1 MGPWHRWLSPAADL
15 LGKRETH
22 FEHMAEL
29 RGIPYWSSL
38 QQPSSGY
45 SRLLTPILEQ
55 LFKSSFQNS
64 PLDGSCSRCTIL
76 QYREGN
82 ASLIVHF
89 HLGFFPPP
97 PSPGMEEDILRRG
110 LAAAVGIRV
119 PTYGTIS
126 AGRKNLGANS
136 ATVVFTGRCPG
147 EAFACHNGQ
156 CVTLGSVQ
164 YNGWKDCPGG
174 SDEAEYCGTRPA
186 MRSAT
191 RIVGGS
197 EALLGEFPWQVSLRE
212 SNEHFCGAAILT
224 ARWLVSAAHCFNE
237 FQDPR
242 TWMAQAGS
250 VRLSGSEGSRAQAK
264 VLRIFQHPSYNVESA
279 DYDAALLELAEPLT
293 FSKYIQPVCLP
304 APSHCFPPGRKCLIS
319 GWGYLKED
327 FLVKP
332 ELLQKATVELLDQA
346 LCGNL
351 YGGSVLTD
359 RMVCAGYLEGKVDS
373 CQGDSGGPL
382 VCQEP
387 SGRFFLT
394 GIVSWGIGCAEARRP
409 GVYTRVIR
417 LWDWIIETMATSRNP
432 TASTMPGPG
441 LHHSAP
447 TVATSAASLQHPSSI
462 PIPRG
467 QKVPGFRLGQPP
479 GWQR

>member
-1 MGPWHRWLSPAADL
+1 V
-15 LGKRETH
+15 
-22 FEHMAEL
+22 
-29 RGIPYWSSL
+29 RG
-38 QQPSSGY
+38 
-45 SRLLTPILEQ
+45 
-55 LFKSSFQNS
+55 
-64 PLDGSCSRCTIL
+64 
-76 QYREGN
+76 
-82 ASLIVHF
+82 
-89 HLGFFPPP
+89 
-97 PSPGMEEDILRRG
+97 
-110 LAAAVGIRV
+110 
-119 PTYGTIS
+119 
-126 AGRKNLGANS
+126 
-136 ATVVFTGRCPG
+136 
-147 EAFACHNGQ
+147 
-156 CVTLGSVQ
+156 
-164 YNGWKDCPGG
+164 
-174 SDEAEYCGTRPA
+174 A

-224 ARWLVSAAHCFNE
+224 ARWLVSAAHCFNDRDT
-237 FQDPR
+237 Q
-242 TWMAQAGS
+242 
-250 VRLSGSEGSRAQAK
+250 LGSEGSRAQAK
-264 VLRIFQHPSYNVESA
+264 VLRILQHPSYNVESA

-293 FSKYIQPVCLP
+293 FGKYIQPVCLP
-304 APSHCFPPGRKCLIS
+304 APSHRFRPGRKCLIS

-359 RMVCAGYLEGKVDS
+359 RMLCAGYLEGKVDS

-417 LWDWIIETMATSRNP
+417 LRDWIIETTATSRSP
-432 TASTMPGPG
+432 AASTMPGPG
-441 LHHSAP
+441 RHHSAP
-447 TVATSAASLQHPSSI
+447 TVGTSAAGPQHPSSI
-462 PIPRG
+462 SGSASPASSRPAATS
-467 QKVPGFRLGQPP
+467 PQPP
-479 GWQR
+479 GRALACSWQGASGGGAAPPASTTAVPCSRAECGRRPGFSKAMKIVGGLEASHGEVPWQVTLKEGLQHFCGAVIIGERWLLSAAHCFNQ

>member
-1 MGPWHRWLSPAADL
+1 SYVEMHLMSN
-15 LGKRETH
+15 
-22 FEHMAEL
+22 
-29 RGIPYWSSL
+29 SL
-38 QQPSSGY
+38 
-45 SRLLTPILEQ
+45 
-55 LFKSSFQNS
+55 
-64 PLDGSCSRCTIL
+64 
-76 QYREGN
+76 
-82 ASLIVHF
+82 
-89 HLGFFPPP
+89 
-97 PSPGMEEDILRRG
+97 
-110 LAAAVGIRV
+110 
-119 PTYGTIS
+119 
-126 AGRKNLGANS
+126 
-136 ATVVFTGRCPG
+136 
-147 EAFACHNGQ
+147 HN
-156 CVTLGSVQ
+156 
-164 YNGWKDCPGG
+164 
-174 SDEAEYCGTRPA
+174 CGTRPA

-242 TWMAQAGS
+242 TWMARAGS
-250 VRLSGSEGSRAQAK
+250 IRLSGSEGSRAQAK
-264 VLRIFQHPSYNVESA
+264 VLRILQHPSYNVESA

-293 FSKYIQPVCLP
+293 FGKYIQPVCLP
-304 APSHCFPPGRKCLIS
+304 APSHRFRPGRKCLIS

-327 FLVKP
+327 FLKP

-359 RMVCAGYLEGKVDS
+359 RMLCAGYLEGKVDS

-417 LWDWIIETMATSRNP
+417 HPWKSPAILSHICLPQGGLCSLQP
-432 TASTMPGPG
+432 QPGAGRVPERCKGCALPLGRPG
-441 LHHSAP
+441 AIP
-447 TVATSAASLQHPSSI
+447 VPVSAAPRWDTSLPSQAPLHSQ
-462 PIPRG
+462 PRTA
-467 QKVPGFRLGQPP
+467 LL
-479 GWQR
+479 